1 MGRSLAKTHYTLL
14 LSSKYKL
21 ITLYIALPY
30 LLTKSYAEAWL
41 LCLDKV
47 LYTHL
52 NHCSPSIAF
61 CCERSDTA
69 KIVDRHNSLQNVR
82 LYRKIHYLIYI
93 LSKIYCSIYSS
104 LYKKYFFT
112 FILSFI
118 LSKLSLFIN

>member
-14 LSSKYKL
+14 LSSKCKL

-30 LLTKSYAEAWL
+30 LLTTSYAEAWL

-52 NHCSPSIAF
+52 NHCSVLLSLSVV
-61 CCERSDTA
+61 SDTA

-104 LYKKYFFT
+104 LYKKYIFT